1 MHCKTAVCRGSR
13 RHFRGVRDPRRRE
26 EAGGLECWAVALDV
40 DGVGTPAV
48 DVDGLSV
55 VKGRELEKAPADTT
69 VVVQTLGLLL

>member
-1 MHCKTAVCRGSR
+1 
-13 RHFRGVRDPRRRE
+13 
-26 EAGGLECWAVALDV
+26 VALDV